1 MSERSIGQWKHLF
14 VEIML
19 KNGVI
24 WLLKQTIIEQRD
36 GLTLVSWLYK
46 DIVHYGIQDE
56 DGGMLEVFTPTAE
69 LRGNALRARA
79 IQTFRSR
86 RKEEYIGK
94 WPSVAM
100 DVSEIEP
107 GQVITYES
115 LPGTVTFALIT
126 KKTPSLLF
134 AVTNTGR
141 DSLWLTEKMNA
152 KLQKR
157 DVQIIARESV
167 PEKFNTFPV

>member
-1 MSERSIGQWKHLF
+1 
-14 VEIML
+14 ML

-24 WLLKQTIIEQRD
+24 WLPKQTIIEQRD

-46 DIVHYGIQDE
+46 DIVHYGIQDA
-56 DGGMLEVFTPTAE
+56 DGGMLEVFTPTPE
-69 LRGNALRARA
+69 LRGNALRARV

-126 KKTPSLLF
+126 KKTPPLLF

-141 DSLWLTEKMNA
+141 DSVWLTEKMNA